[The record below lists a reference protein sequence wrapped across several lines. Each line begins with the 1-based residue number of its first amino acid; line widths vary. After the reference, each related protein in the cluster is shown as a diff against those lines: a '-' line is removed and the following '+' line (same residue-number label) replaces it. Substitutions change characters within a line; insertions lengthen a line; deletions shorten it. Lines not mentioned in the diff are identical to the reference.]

1 MKFHETHFEEYLT
14 SCEKYNIHPEI
25 DPLVEVLPDHISKF
39 EDLIIYGPSGSGKY
53 TQMLRLIKKY
63 SPSALKYDKRM
74 TMQTDK
80 HEYIYR
86 ISDVHYEIDM
96 ALLGCNS
103 KIIWHEVFGQIVDIV
118 SMKSDKNG
126 IIVCKN
132 FHMIHTELLDI
143 FYSYMQQ
150 YHHPSLAI
158 QIKFI
163 LILEHIS
170 FLPNSILHHCRVVN
184 IKRPSKTDYVNMISK
199 QRTNGKEAVKNDS
212 NDEDMDQ
219 ANGSNLAN
227 VSTDLLNTIDPAYIL
242 NLKEIYSFPLVQEGN
257 DPPKEIFNVICD
269 AIIQEMMRPEKIVI
283 TEFRDSIYDILVYN
297 LDVSDCVWYIL
308 SYFISSGRLSKE
320 SISVI
325 LDKTMP
331 FFKQF
336 NNNYRPIYHLESMF
350 ICMLNHMHGYVS
362 V

>member
-1 MKFHETHFEEYLT
+1 MKFHETHFEEYI
-14 SCEKYNIHPEI
+14 SSAEKYNIHPEI
-25 DPLVEVLPDHISKF
+25 DTLMDVLPDHISKF
-39 EDLIIYGPSGSGKY
+39 EDLIIYGPSGTGKY

-96 ALLGCNS
+96 GLLGCNS
-103 KIIWHEVFGQIVDIV
+103 KIIWHEVFGQIVDII

-150 YHHPSLAI
+150 YHHPSLAV

-184 IKRPSKTDYVNMISK
+184 IKCPSKTDYVNMISK
-199 QRTNGKEAVKNDS
+199 QRINGKEEGKIDS
-212 NDEDMDQ
+212 KD
-219 ANGSNLAN
+219 NGKYDHTHGQVNT
-227 VSTDLLNTIDPAYIL
+227 STDLLNTIDPAYIL
-242 NLKEIYSFPLVQEGN
+242 NLKEIYSFPLVQEGE

-283 TEFRDSIYDILVYN
+283 TEFRDAIYDILVYN

-325 LDKTMP
+325 LDKTLP

-350 ICMLNHMHGYVS
+350 ICILNHLHGYVL
-362 V
+362 VT

>member
-1 MKFHETHFEEYLT
+1 MKFHETHFEEYIA
-14 SCEKYNIHPEI
+14 SAEKYNIHPEL
-25 DPLVEVLPDHISKF
+25 DPFMEAIPEQVSKF
-39 EDLIIYGPSGSGKY
+39 ENMIIYGPSGSGKY

-63 SPSALKYDKRM
+63 SPSSLKYDKRM
-74 TMQTDK
+74 TMQSDK
-80 HEYIYR
+80 HEYTYR

-96 ALLGCNS
+96 GLLGCNS

-150 YHHPSLAI
+150 YHHPSLAV

-163 LILEHIS
+163 LLLEHIS
-170 FLPNSILHHCRVVN
+170 FLPNSILQHCRIVN

-199 QRTNGKEAVKNDS
+199 QRANGDPVKNES
-212 NDEDMDQ
+212 LENP
-219 ANGSNLAN
+219 
-227 VSTDLLNTIDPAYIL
+227 STDLLNTIDPAYIL
-242 NLKEIYSFPLVQEGN
+242 NLKEIYSFPLVQEGE

-283 TEFRDSIYDILVYN
+283 TEFRDAIYDILVYN

-308 SYFISSGRLSKE
+308 SYFITSGRLSKE
-320 SISVI
+320 SITVI
-325 LDKTMP
+325 LDKTLP

-350 ICMLNHMHGYVS
+350 ICILNHLHGYVP